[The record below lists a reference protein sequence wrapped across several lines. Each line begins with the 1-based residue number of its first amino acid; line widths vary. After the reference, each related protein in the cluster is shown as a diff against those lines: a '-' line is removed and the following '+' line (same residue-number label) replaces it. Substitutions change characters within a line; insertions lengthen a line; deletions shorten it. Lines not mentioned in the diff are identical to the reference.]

1 MNWNQAWKLWKEGT
15 SLELV
20 DPMLEDSY
28 STTPML
34 RCIQIALLCVQ
45 ESAADRPT
53 MSAVISMLTNETVP
67 LPNPNLPAFSTHHKV
82 TELDSHRGQPENCSA
97 ASVTISEMEAR

>member
-1 MNWNQAWKLWKEGT
+1 MNWNQAWELWKEGT
-15 SLELV
+15 SLQLV
-20 DPMLEDSY
+20 DPMLEDFHS
-28 STTPML
+28 STQML
-34 RCIQIALLCVQ
+34 RWIHIALLCVQ

-82 TELDSHRGQPENCSA
+82 SELDSHKGRPESCSGY
-97 ASVTISEMEAR
+97 VTISETEGR

>member
-1 MNWNQAWKLWKEGT
+1 MNWKQAWDLWKEGT

-28 STTPML
+28 STTQML
-34 RCIQIALLCVQ
+34 RCIHIALLCVQ
-45 ESAADRPT
+45 ERAADRPT

-82 TELDSHRGQPENCSA
+82 SETDSHKGGPESCSG
-97 ASVTISEMEAR
+97 SVTISETEGR